1 MAGMAIRAVL
11 WDIDD
16 TIFDYAGADR
26 TGMRHHLG
34 DEGLPD
40 GCDSVE
46 RALERWRELTL
57 AHWQR
62 FAAGECGFEE
72 QRRDRVR
79 AFLGLPLTDAETEE
93 WFGRH
98 KLHYEAAWA
107 LFPDTVPALDGLAGY
122 RHAVLSNSAFAHQD
136 RKLRVLG
143 VRDRFEV
150 LLCAAELGVS
160 KPEAAAFHTACRA
173 LDLPPEEVAYVGN
186 EPDIDARGAAEAGLL
201 GIWLDRHGVGGRPE
215 LARITGLGE
224 LPALLRADTRF
235 GAVSLIG

>member
-1 MAGMAIRAVL
+1 MAIRAVL

-16 TIFDYAGADR
+16 TIFDYDGAER
-26 TGMRHHLG
+26 TGMRRHL
-34 DEGLPD
+34 DHEGLPD
-40 GCDSVE
+40 GCESVE
-46 RALERWRELTL
+46 WALDHWRDLTL
-57 AHWQR
+57 EHWRR
-62 FAAGECGFEE
+62 FAAGECDFEG
-72 QRRDRVR
+72 QRRNRVR
-79 AFLGLPLTDAETEE
+79 DFLGRPLSDDEAEE

-98 KLHYEAAWA
+98 KVHYEAAWA
-107 LFPDTVPALDGLAGY
+107 LFPDAVPALDGLAAGY

-160 KPEAAAFHTACRA
+160 KPAAAAFHAACRA
-173 LDLPPEEVAYVGN
+173 LELAPEEVAYVGN

-201 GIWLDRHGVGGRPE
+201 GIWLDRRGIGGRPD
-215 LARITGLGE
+215 LARITGLDE
-224 LPALLRADTRF
+224 LPGLLRADTRF